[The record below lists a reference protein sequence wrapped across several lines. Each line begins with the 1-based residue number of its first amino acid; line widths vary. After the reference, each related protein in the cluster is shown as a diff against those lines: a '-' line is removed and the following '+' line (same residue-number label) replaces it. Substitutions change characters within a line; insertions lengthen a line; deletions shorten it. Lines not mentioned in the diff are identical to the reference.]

1 MMHDKQEYAEKIGV
15 CVKKNENPSER
26 ILEGNG
32 NFDLNSVILSQ
43 K

>member
-1 MMHDKQEYAEKIGV
+1 VILHDHDYAKKFDV
-15 CVKKNENPSER
+15 YVKKIENQSER

-32 NFDLNSVILSQ
+32 NFDLNSVIPSA